1 MGRGLVPEAV
11 NGYHSRPMKISLRWL
26 NDYLDPPVAADAIDD
41 LLTSHGFPI
50 EDRVDHQ
57 DGAPAG
63 DTMFDV
69 EVTSNRGDCLS
80 HVGVAREVAA
90 GNGAALNTPAC
101 DLPDASGASVDSLT
115 SVTHDGAEAC
125 PLYTARVITGVKVG
139 PSPDWL
145 VAKLEAV
152 GLRSVNNVVDV
163 TNFVLLELGQPL
175 HAFDLD
181 KLAGRQVVVRHAT
194 KGEKFNAIDGT
205 KHELRDDMLV
215 IADGERP
222 QAVAGVMGGLDSEVG
237 ESTTDIL
244 LESAIFAPLSVR
256 TTSRAL
262 KLASDS
268 SFRFERGVDPVGVE
282 RASRRAAALIV
293 ELAGGELAEGVI
305 RTGSQTADPEPHTL
319 TLRAARCNALL
330 GLELSADQQAD
341 YLNRIG
347 LLAQADGDSVIAKVP
362 TFRLDLRR
370 EVDLI
375 EEVARLHGMD
385 AIPMKPKLELIA
397 RPPQDTVQARRA
409 IGEVLVAH
417 GYHETITF
425 SFIRPKVAKPFLLP
439 GAEALLLEGDHKKDE
454 PMLRP
459 SVLPSLLQCR
469 KLNQDAGNHGVK
481 LFETASTWAVEN
493 GKTVERVKLALL
505 RDATDTDAALRE
517 LRGAIDEI
525 VETLGGSSVRDK
537 VVVEPVES
545 SAVYQAAGRVLLDG
559 QPVGALGLLS
569 PKLRDTLDVQ
579 TPQVAAELD
588 LSALLTLYPP
598 TREVGALPK
607 FPGIERDLSVIVDEG
622 VAWSQIESAVTGA
635 NPAMLEDLSFVG
647 VYRGKPI
654 APGSKSV
661 SLRMR
666 FRDPEKTL
674 RHDQVDP
681 QVAAVVSSLGQAVG
695 AELRG

>member
-1 MGRGLVPEAV
+1 
-11 NGYHSRPMKISLRWL
+11 MKISLRWL
-26 NDYLDPPVAADAIDD
+26 NDYLAPPVAADAVDD

-50 EDRVDHQ
+50 EDQVDHAE
-57 DGAPAG
+57 GAAAG

-90 GNGAALNTPAC
+90 ATGANLKTPAC
-101 DLPDASGASVDSLT
+101 DLPDTSGEAVDSLT
-115 SVTHDGAEAC
+115 SVDHRDTDAC

-175 HAFDLD
+175 HAFDLG
-181 KLAGRQVVVRHAT
+181 KLAGRGVVVRRAT
-194 KGEKFNAIDGT
+194 QGEKFTAIDGT

-215 IADGERP
+215 IADGEKP

-256 TTSRAL
+256 KTSRAL

-293 ELAGGELAEGVI
+293 ELAGGTLAEGVI

-319 TLRAARCNALL
+319 TLRAGRCDALL
-330 GLELSADQQAD
+330 GLELSPEQQAD

-347 LLAQADGDSVIAKVP
+347 LLAQADGDSVIAKIP
-362 TFRLDLRR
+362 TFRLDLLR

-375 EEVARLHGMD
+375 EEIARLHGMD

-397 RPPQDTVQARRA
+397 RPPQDAVLARRA

-425 SFIRPKVAKPFLLP
+425 SFIRPKAASPFLP
-439 GAEALLLEGDHKKDE
+439 DGAEALMLDGDHKKEE

-481 LFETASTWAVEN
+481 LFETASTWSVED

-505 RDATDTDAALRE
+505 RDVGGDGGTDEALRE
-517 LRGAIDEI
+517 LRGAVDEI
-525 VETLGGSSVRDK
+525 VETLGGASARDA
-537 VVVEPVES
+537 VSVEPVEL
-545 SAVYQAAGRVLLDG
+545 SAVYAAAGRVLLAG
-559 QPVGALGLLS
+559 RPIGTLGLVS
-569 PKLRDTLDVQ
+569 PAVRDAMDVQ

-588 LSALLTLYPP
+588 LPVLLDLYPP

-622 VAWSQIESAVTGA
+622 VAWTQIESAVAAAG
-635 NPAMLEDLSFVG
+635 PEMLEELSFVG

-666 FRDPEKTL
+666 FRDPERTL

-681 QVAAVVSSLGQAVG
+681 QVATVVASLGERVG

>member
-1 MGRGLVPEAV
+1 
-11 NGYHSRPMKISLRWL
+11 MKISLRWL
-26 NDYLDPPVAADAIDD
+26 NDYLAPPVAADAVDD
-41 LLTSHGFPI
+41 LLTGHGFPI
-50 EDRVDHQ
+50 EDRVDHTQ
-57 DGAPAG
+57 GSAAG

-90 GNGAALNTPAC
+90 ATGATHKPPAC
-101 DLPDASGASVDSLT
+101 ELPAAGEASIETLTGVD
-115 SVTHDGAEAC
+115 HQAPDAC

-145 VAKLEAV
+145 VAKLEAI

-163 TNFVLLELGQPL
+163 TNFVLLALGQPL
-175 HAFDLD
+175 HAFDLG
-181 KLAGRQVVVRHAT
+181 KLAGRKVVVRHAT
-194 KGEKFNAIDGT
+194 KDEKFNAIDGT
-205 KHELRDDMLV
+205 KHELRSDMLV
-215 IADGERP
+215 IADEEKP

-237 ESTTDIL
+237 ETTTDIL

-256 TTSRAL
+256 KTSRAL

-293 ELAGGELAEGVI
+293 ELAGGTLADGVL
-305 RTGSQTADPEPHTL
+305 RTGNTTHDPEPHTL
-319 TLRAARCNALL
+319 TLRVARCNALL
-330 GLELSADQQAD
+330 GIELSAEQQAD
-341 YLNRIG
+341 YLSRIG
-347 LLAQADGDSVIAKVP
+347 LLARADGESVIAKIP
-362 TFRLDLRR
+362 TFRLDLLR

-375 EEVARLHGMD
+375 EEIARLHSMD
-385 AIPMKPKLELIA
+385 AIPMKPKLELVA
-397 RPPQDTVQARRA
+397 RPPQDAVQARRA

-425 SFIRPKVAKPFLLP
+425 SFISPKVATPFLP
-439 GAEALLLEGDHKKDE
+439 SGADALMLEGDHKKDE

-481 LFETASTWAVEN
+481 LFETASAWSVEN
-493 GKTVERVKLALL
+493 GQTVERYKLALL
-505 RDATDTDAALRE
+505 RDAVDTDEALRE
-517 LRGAIDEI
+517 LRGAVDEI
-525 VETLGGSSVRDK
+525 VESLGGASARDA
-537 VVVEPVES
+537 VSVEPTEWP
-545 SAVYQAAGRVLLDG
+545 AVYAAAGRVLLDG
-559 QPVGALGLLS
+559 KPIGTLGLIS
-569 PKLRDTLDVQ
+569 PTVRDAMDVQ

-588 LSALLTLYPP
+588 LPALLGLYPP

-622 VAWSQIESAVTGA
+622 VAWTQIESAVGA
-635 NPAMLEDLSFVG
+635 AAPELLEELRFLG

-654 APGSKSV
+654 SAGSKSV

-666 FRDPEKTL
+666 FRDPERTL

-681 QVAAVVSSLGQAVG
+681 QVASVVTALGEKIG